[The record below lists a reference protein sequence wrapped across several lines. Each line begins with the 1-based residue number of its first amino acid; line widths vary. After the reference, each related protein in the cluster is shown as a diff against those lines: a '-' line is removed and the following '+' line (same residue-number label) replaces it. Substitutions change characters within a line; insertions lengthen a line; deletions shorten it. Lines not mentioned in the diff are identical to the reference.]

1 MKMKNFFNYIYKIF
15 FFQGYCEENIENMES
30 LCNTIAGD
38 APLFTMFRKDG
49 SLVKCPFRGPHSF
62 SYSKGDKG
70 QLCKYPASYMDT
82 CSDNKR
88 LQLRYQACH
97 DVQGSE
103 SSSKFQYKLSF
114 SLFTREFVCIFFLF
128 RPLNLLLTTTLSIQS
143 RKFCNAR

>member
-1 MKMKNFFNYIYKIF
+1 MKNFFNYVHKIF

-103 SSSKFQYKLSF
+103 SSSKFQHKLSF
-114 SLFTREFVCIFFLF
+114 CLFTREFVCIFFY
-128 RPLNLLLTTTLSIQS
+128 SDH
-143 RKFCNAR
+143 

>member
-1 MKMKNFFNYIYKIF
+1 
-15 FFQGYCEENIENMES
+15 MES

-70 QLCKYPASYMDT
+70 QVCEYPASYMDT

-103 SSSKFQYKLSF
+103 SSSKILSF
-114 SLFTREFVCIFFLF
+114 YTKICLHFSF
-128 RPLNLLLTTTLSIQS
+128 RPLNLLLTTTVHN
-143 RKFCNAR
+143 RKFAMQDKLQPS

>member
-1 MKMKNFFNYIYKIF
+1 MQSITLISKLVVLPVEMRNLYVFFIS
-15 FFQGYCEENIENMES
+15 QGYCEENIEPRDLES

-70 QLCKYPASYMDT
+70 QVCEYPASYMDT

-103 SSSKFQYKLSF
+103 SLSKL
-114 SLFTREFVCIFFLF
+114 LFAKQTVVCIFLF
-128 RPLNLLLTTTLSIQS
+128 SNH
-143 RKFCNAR
+143 